1 MAEDDQDRTQEKQA
15 ELEAEINSELERV
28 GKDPDEVD
36 DGSDNLGTQSAPS
49 GTPHED
55 GQPSAERD
63 DDEVDE
69 TAGEEALPPDDE
81 DEAADTQEDEA

>member
-49 GTPHED
+49 GTPHEG
-55 GQPSAERD
+55 GQPAAER

-69 TAGEEALPPDDE
+69 TAGEEALPPNNE
-81 DEAADTQEDEA
+81 DEATDTQEDEA